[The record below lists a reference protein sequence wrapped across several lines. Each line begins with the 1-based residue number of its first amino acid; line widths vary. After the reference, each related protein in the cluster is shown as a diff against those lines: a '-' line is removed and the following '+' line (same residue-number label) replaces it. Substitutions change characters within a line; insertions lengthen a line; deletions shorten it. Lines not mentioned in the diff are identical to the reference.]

1 MRTVD
6 NVPSAGYSRIEYAP
20 TKPLEISTLRTVRS
34 MQAVFCRMLR
44 EKIALFFRGLPTDRG
59 PFKAA
64 LVAFIAE
71 DYLLGGRGV

>member
-1 MRTVD
+1 MTAVGNGPLAVDTQDNTARTK
-6 NVPSAGYSRIEYAP
+6 S
-20 TKPLEISTLRTVRS
+20 LEISTLRTVRS
-34 MQAVFCRMLR
+34 MRAVLCRMLR

-64 LVAFIAE
+64 LDAFVAE